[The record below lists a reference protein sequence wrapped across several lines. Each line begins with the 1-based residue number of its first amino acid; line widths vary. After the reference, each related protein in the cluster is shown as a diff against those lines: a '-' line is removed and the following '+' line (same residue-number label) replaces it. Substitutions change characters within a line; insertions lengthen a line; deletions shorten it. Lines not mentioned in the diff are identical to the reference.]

1 MSCVNQKTPSMMQMR
16 KFNTEMIV
24 NGIINI
30 NNLQKNNAID
40 APGSEENN
48 YYEFL

>member
-1 MSCVNQKTPSMMQMR
+1 MQMR

-24 NGIINI
+24 NGIFNI
-30 NNLQKNNAID
+30 NNLQKNNMID
-40 APGSEENN
+40 VPGSEENK